1 MPPLLPP
8 AAAGPGFAVT
18 LFVLWAVVGYV
29 LLLAVARRAFKE
41 PHRAEW
47 AAAAVVA
54 ALLAGVAL
62 DPFRAAPS
70 TVVPPAATPAPGAVA
85 ATAAQLRSFFVS
97 WQRGRIERADF
108 AGSAAYAAAYARLG
122 DTAPKLRALGRV
134 ERMTLVASN
143 VQDGVEAV
151 EYLIVCARGSE
162 LMGAY
167 LDGRGRVLAVGFQST
182 PAPAP

>member
-8 AAAGPGFAVT
+8 AAALPGFAAT

-29 LLLAVARRAFKE
+29 LLRAIARRAFKE

-70 TVVPPAATPAPGAVA
+70 APVPPAATPAPGAVA
-85 ATAAQLRSFFVS
+85 ATRGRLRSFFVS
-97 WQRGRIERADF
+97 WQRGRLERADF
-108 AGSAAYAAAYARLG
+108 AGSAAYAAAYAQAR
-122 DTAPKLRALGRV
+122 DTAPKLRALGRI
-134 ERMTLVASN
+134 EQMSLVASK

-151 EYLIVCARGSE
+151 EYLFVCARGSE

-167 LDGRGRVLAVGFQST
+167 LDGRGRVLSVGFQS
-182 PAPAP
+182 APTSAP